1 MWKKKVYSIKN
12 ILVSIYL
19 FIYKKNGFRLI
30 KKNVISYF
38 KEIGSRLVKKEYF
51 SLLKLWISFH
61 LKKNNYK
68 WLNLY
73 K

>member
-19 FIYKKNGFRLI
+19 FMYKKNGFRLI

-38 KEIGSRLVKKEYF
+38 KEIGSRLVKKEDF
-51 SLLKLWISFH
+51 SLLKLWISLH
-61 LKKNNYK
+61 LLKKKIIND
-68 WLNLY
+68 
-73 K
+73 